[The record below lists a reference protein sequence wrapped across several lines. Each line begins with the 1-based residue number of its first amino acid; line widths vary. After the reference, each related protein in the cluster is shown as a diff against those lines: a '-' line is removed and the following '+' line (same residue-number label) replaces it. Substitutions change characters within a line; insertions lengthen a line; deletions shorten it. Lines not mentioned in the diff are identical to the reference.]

1 LPVSEA
7 TVIGVVRAAMVM
19 CAGVGLALSAQAQ
32 QLDPLALRN
41 PSALTRLYGIP
52 VAQPAALLPSQA
64 SLWQLNTSVANTF
77 SRDSDANEAIFLDG
91 ELTQLQLGWRH
102 GVAVGSQALE
112 VYTALEAVHHG
123 GGFLDHSI
131 EQYHSAFGLPQGNR
145 TRFDTNGLRY
155 AYRDG
160 DELQLEFEQGG
171 AALGDLQLGAAYALY
186 QQEQRAVSARLT
198 LKLPTGDADQL
209 AGSGAADLALALHGG
224 MPWWRGQLD
233 AAGGVVLLGDGD
245 VLPRKQRDA
254 AAFGHVA
261 YAYPWTP
268 AVALLAQLGGNTAMY
283 ADTSMEALKDSAFLA
298 VGARWQLHPAWAL
311 EASLI
316 EDILVNSTADVTFSL
331 GLRYAPARM

>member
-1 LPVSEA
+1 MANLPS
-7 TVIGVVRAAMVM
+7 
-19 CAGVGLALSAQAQ
+19 CSWAGVMALPWDHKRWKFIQH
-32 QLDPLALRN
+32 LRRCTTAVDF
-41 PSALTRLYGIP
+41 SIT
-52 VAQPAALLPSQA
+52 A
-64 SLWQLNTSVANTF
+64 SSNITAHSVC
-77 SRDSDANEAIFLDG
+77 R
-91 ELTQLQLGWRH
+91 
-102 GVAVGSQALE
+102 
-112 VYTALEAVHHG
+112 
-123 GGFLDHSI
+123 
-131 EQYHSAFGLPQGNR
+131 NR

-331 GLRYAPARM
+331 GLRYAPAHM